1 MKKIGILG
9 GTFNPI
15 HNGHLFVA
23 EKVTEHFQMDKLI
36 LLPNGNPPHKQA
48 VSASAEDRLT
58 MLELA
63 VAEKKDFLIDTYE
76 INSQQHSYTY
86 NTLGYLKKKYPND
99 QLYFIAG
106 ADNIEEISSW
116 RKPEDIFRLSDVIF
130 FARPHYPINWT
141 EIENLKKE
149 FHASIEVFSLEEVD
163 ISATDIRRR
172 LENGEPITGLV
183 PPQVEQYIKE
193 HRLYQPEY
201 MLYMR
206 RLKEYLCPKRFRH
219 TIGVAKMA
227 EKLAEH
233 YQIDKEKAYLAGLLH
248 DCAKNLP
255 EDELRSLIKR
265 SSFSVYE
272 GELDNPQLLHSIAGS
287 VIAKEVFGIE
297 DKEILSAIRYHTIGK
312 VDMTLLEKIIYL
324 ADLIEEN
331 RTFALVEKMR
341 NLAFV
346 NLDQALLLSIENNIC
361 YLKKN
366 GQSVLKESYHIKE
379 SLLDKG
385 VHL

>member
-1 MKKIGILG
+1 MKKVGILG
-9 GTFNPI
+9 GTFNPV

-23 EKVTEHFQMDKLI
+23 EKVTEYYHLDKLI
-36 LLPNGNPPHKQA
+36 LIPNGNPPHKQT
-48 VSASAEDRLT
+48 VSVSAEDRLA

-63 VAEKKDFLIDTYE
+63 AANREDFFVDTYE
-76 INSQQHSYTY
+76 VNGQEYSYTY
-86 NTLGYLKKKYPND
+86 NTLGYLKKKYPD
-99 QLYFIAG
+99 DKLYFIAG
-106 ADNIEEISSW
+106 ADNIDEIAGW
-116 RKPEDIFRLSDVIF
+116 RRPKDIFLLADVIF

-141 EIENLKKE
+141 EIEKLKKD
-149 FHASIEVFSLEEVD
+149 FHASIEVFSVDEVD
-163 ISATDIRRR
+163 ISATDIRNRI
-172 LENGEPITGLV
+172 EIGKPITGLV

-201 MLYMR
+201 MLYMKQ
-206 RLKEYLCPKRFRH
+206 LKEFLCPKRFRH

-227 EKLAEH
+227 EKLAVH

-255 EDELRSLIKR
+255 EDELRNLTKR
-265 SSFSVYE
+265 SSFPIYD

-287 VIAKEVFGIE
+287 VIAKEVFEIE
-297 DKEILSAIRYHTIGK
+297 DKEILSAIRYHTIGR

-331 RTFALVEKMR
+331 RTFALVERMR
-341 NLAFV
+341 TLAFI
-346 NLDQALLLSIENNIC
+346 NLDQALLLSIENNIN

-366 GQSVLKESYHIKE
+366 GLNVLKESYHIKE
-379 SLLDKG
+379 SLLNKG